1 MMTRTREVAM
11 ATKRRGEDEGYDHE
25 RAAAGQ
31 DYDNP
36 IRERAASIGARL
48 AEDGPGA
55 VFDEI
60 ENLLPE
66 EWQDHIRTFPVMA
79 VLLGVGVGVWLGM
92 TKSKE
97 IIAAGGALISAAAVA
112 NVGKAL
118 RRDEEE

>member
-1 MMTRTREVAM
+1 M

-36 IRERAASIGARL
+36 FRERAASIGARL

-55 VFDEI
+55 IFDEV

-66 EWQDHIRTFPVMA
+66 EWRGHISSFPLTA
-79 VLLGVGVGVWLGM
+79 VVLGVGVGVWLGM
-92 TKSKE
+92 KKSAE
-97 IIAAGGALISAAAVA
+97 IMAAGSALISAAAMA

-118 RRDEEE
+118 RRDDDDEEEE

>member
-1 MMTRTREVAM
+1 M
-11 ATKRRGEDEGYDHE
+11 ATKRRGEDEGFDHE

-55 VFDEI
+55 AFDEI

-66 EWQDHIRTFPVMA
+66 EWREHIRTYPVAA
-79 VLLGVGVGVWLGM
+79 VLLAVGVGVWLGM
-92 TKSKE
+92 KKGDE
-97 IIAAGGALISAAAVA
+97 IIAAGSTMISAAAMA
-112 NVGKAL
+112 NIGRAL
-118 RRDEEE
+118 RRDDEE